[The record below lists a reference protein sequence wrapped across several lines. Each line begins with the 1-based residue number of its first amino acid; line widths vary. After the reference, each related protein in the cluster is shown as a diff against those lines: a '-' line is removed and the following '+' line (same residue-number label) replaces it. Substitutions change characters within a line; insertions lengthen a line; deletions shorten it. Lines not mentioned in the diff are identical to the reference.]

1 MLTKGPVPEL
11 EEDYSLSA
19 RRWFRGTVIAAA
31 LTVVF
36 IVCAGAVVL
45 AQRDA
50 EVSQKVSQAFAPFFV
65 GAMAA
70 VTFCGAVWRGK
81 LGSEQIRQQ
90 KRQNDAKDD
99 ENLAKLLMD
108 GTKLLGEE
116 KDSHVLAGVAALE
129 AVVVSPKAVFSAQAM
144 NILADLIEAVYKD
157 ASKTK
162 VVTAAVQAINNGAA
176 LDRRSDRV
184 LRLDYDG
191 VIPNNAPIVNG
202 VKVLHLKN
210 ATVGYFELQKIRD
223 AKRLIF
229 DNCELEDYTVDG
241 NHNRIKKCGLFQA
254 SIKTMNT
261 RFLANNRFENCD
273 FSGAKFMGPIPAK
286 PEGKPH
292 PFAHLGRNENY
303 FRAEDPIS
311 GGSHVVWA
319 EYLQCIEPIDP
330 NVAFADDEA
339 EQTESF

>member
-1 MLTKGPVPEL
+1 MLRKRQAAES

-19 RRWFRGTVIAAA
+19 RRWFSGTVAAAA
-31 LTVVF
+31 LSFLF

-50 EVSQKVSQAFAPFFV
+50 DTSQKVSQSFAPFFV

-70 VTFCGAVWRGK
+70 VTFCGAIWRGK
-81 LGSEQIRQQ
+81 LSSEQIKQQ

-144 NILADLIEAVYKD
+144 NILADLVEAVYKD
-157 ASKTK
+157 VTK
-162 VVTAAVQAINNGAA
+162 AKVMSAAVQAINNGAA

-184 LRLDYDG
+184 LRLDYHG
-191 VIPNNAPIVNG
+191 VVPNNAPIVNG

-210 ATVGYFELQKIRD
+210 ATVGYFELEKIRD
-223 AKRLIF
+223 AKRLF
-229 DNCELEDYTVDG
+229 FENCELEEYTVDG
-241 NHNRIKKCGLFQA
+241 NHNRIKKCSLFQA

-261 RFLANNRFENCD
+261 RFLTSNRFEDCD
-273 FSGAKFMGPIPAK
+273 FSGARFLGQGPAK
-286 PEGKPH
+286 PADKPH
-292 PFAHLGRNENY
+292 PFTHLGITGNY
-303 FRAEDPIS
+303 FRAEEPII
-311 GGSHVVWA
+311 GGTHVVWA
-319 EYLQCIEPIDP
+319 EYLQCIQPIDP
-330 NVAFADDEA
+330 NVAFKDDEA
-339 EQTESF
+339 EQTENV

>member
-1 MLTKGPVPEL
+1 MLKKWPAAGS
-11 EEDYSLSA
+11 EEDYNLSA
-19 RRWFRGTVIAAA
+19 RRWFSGTVVAAA
-31 LTVVF
+31 LSFLFVL
-36 IVCAGAVVL
+36 CAGAVVL

-50 EVSQKVSQAFAPFFV
+50 DTSQKVSQSFAPFFV
-65 GAMAA
+65 GAMAV

-129 AVVVSPKAVFSAQAM
+129 AVVLSPKAVFSAQAM

-157 ASKTK
+157 STK
-162 VVTAAVQAINNGAA
+162 AKIMTAAVQAINNGAA
-176 LDRRSDRV
+176 LERRSDRV

-191 VIPNNAPIVNG
+191 ITPNDASIING
-202 VKVLHLKN
+202 VKALHLKN
-210 ATVGYFELQKIRD
+210 ASIGYYQFEKIID
-223 AKRLIF
+223 AKRLSF
-229 DNCELEDYTVDG
+229 ENCELEECTVYD
-241 NHNRIKKCGLFQA
+241 NHNRFKKCSFMGA

-261 RFLANNRFENCD
+261 RFLSSNRFDDCD
-273 FSGAKFMGPIPAK
+273 FSGARFFGQGPVTATK
-286 PEGKPH
+286 HAH
-292 PFAHLGRNENY
+292 PFAHLRENRNFFHAEN
-303 FRAEDPIS
+303 PIS
-311 GGSHVVWA
+311 GGSRITWPD
-319 EYLQCIEPIDP
+319 YLQCIEPIDP

-339 EQTESF
+339 EQAESV